1 MKVKFS
7 LKFIPNGSVLEHRAR
22 KCGLWRTHAFIPF
35 LIHFS
40 VRPSG
45 GRREREEGKRSADN
59 FLVSG
64 RPSSVILLPVVI
76 RGTRGGCRST
86 TLGRS
91 KNRTGSGGSLGPR
104 LPSGGRVGSNGEN
117 DCELLNTR
125 LGLKAGLKLREWC
138 NQSKVVSNS
147 RNKIR
152 QTWGPPLANPYV
164 IGFSGCSIWTPM
176 DDMMALPMSGTRASG
191 VSR

>member
-1 MKVKFS
+1 MRFVA
-7 LKFIPNGSVLEHRAR
+7 HAR
-22 KCGLWRTHAFIPF
+22 IYSISHPF
-35 LIHFS
+35 L
-40 VRPSG
+40 RPSI
-45 GRREREEGKRSADN
+45 RWQKREREEGKRSADN

-64 RPSSVILLPVVI
+64 RPSSVILLFVVI
-76 RGTRGGCRST
+76 RDTRGGGGCRPT
-86 TLGRS
+86 TLDRS
-91 KNRTGSGGSLGPR
+91 KNQIGGGGSLGPR

-191 VSR
+191 DSR